1 MADIWVKVLEP
12 AENYDLLTLEELKTI
27 LEFPGYTA
35 DNMQRLKQ
43 QYVQQGVLPGH
54 TRYGWIRA
62 KA

>member
-1 MADIWVKVLEP
+1 VPADYEKRISK
-12 AENYDLLTLEELKTI
+12 ELKTI

-43 QYVQQGVLPGH
+43 QYAQQGVLPGH